1 MNFNEKLVV
10 IILGILL
17 IALFGIWWYQQ
28 DAPSDQAEVHQIIVQ
43 IEGAVLNPG
52 VYKVAEGTR
61 LFELIELAGGAQQG
75 AYLQNLNLAAP
86 LYDGQ
91 KVIVAFA
98 LQEEKENAK
107 NLPLTPALDHPE
119 TSLKDVKGNL
129 VNINL
134 AAAAELE
141 TLPGIGPV
149 IAQRIVEYREQHGPF
164 HSLDELAQVKG
175 IGPKKLE
182 KLQDLVCF

>member
-1 MNFNEKLVV
+1 
-10 IILGILL
+10 
-17 IALFGIWWYQQ
+17 
-28 DAPSDQAEVHQIIVQ
+28 
-43 IEGAVLNPG
+43 
-52 VYKVAEGTR
+52 
-61 LFELIELAGGAQQG
+61 
-75 AYLQNLNLAAP
+75 
-86 LYDGQ
+86 
-91 KVIVAFA
+91 VIVAFA